1 LAGRGWCAGEAWQTC
16 LHELTEREAHDAL
29 KGALAFGDTET
40 TKDHPLQRA
49 DCKDECRDEGI
60 GEQQRAAAGRS
71 DDKTR
76 RKRRRRRLRLRV
88 ERQRGGEGKD
98 EPARPALESA
108 HRSAR
113 REGSNFF

>member
-1 LAGRGWCAGEAWQTC
+1 MAGRGWCAGEAWQIC
-16 LHELTEREAHDAL
+16 LHELTEGEARDAL
-29 KGALAFGDTET
+29 KGALALGDAERA
-40 TKDHPLQRA
+40 KDHPLQRA
-49 DCKDECRDEGI
+49 DRKDECRDDSI

-98 EPARPALESA
+98 EPARPALQHA
-108 HRSAR
+108 HPS
-113 REGSNFF
+113 GQ